1 MVKTR
6 QEIKRIIKRY
16 VEELKNLGITPE
28 KIMIYG
34 SYAKGH
40 PREGSDI
47 DIIVISKD
55 FRGKNLRE
63 RLEILG
69 LAAGRVFEPIEAR
82 GYTEDEIIAREDGSF
97 LDEVVTEGLAVAL

>member
-1 MVKTR
+1 MAKGR

-16 VEELKNLGITPE
+16 VEELKNMGITPG

-47 DIIVISKD
+47 DIIVISND

-82 GYTEDEIIAREDGSF
+82 GYTEDEISAKEDGSF
-97 LDEVVTEGLAVAL
+97 LDEVVTDGLSVAL

>member
-1 MVKTR
+1 
-6 QEIKRIIKRY
+6 
-16 VEELKNLGITPE
+16 
-28 KIMIYG
+28 MIYG

-69 LAAGRVFEPIEAR
+69 LAAGRVFEPIEAI
-82 GYTEDEIIAREDGSF
+82 GYTEDEIITKEDGSF

>member
-47 DIIVISKD
+47 DLIVISKD

-69 LAAGRVFEPIEAR
+69 LAAGRVFEPIEAI
-82 GYTEDEIIAREDGSF
+82 GYTEDEIIAKEKGSF